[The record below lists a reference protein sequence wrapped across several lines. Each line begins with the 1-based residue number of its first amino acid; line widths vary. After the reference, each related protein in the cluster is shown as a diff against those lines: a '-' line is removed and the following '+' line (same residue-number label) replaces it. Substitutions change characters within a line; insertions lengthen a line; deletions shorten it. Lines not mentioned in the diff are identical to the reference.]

1 MNDAL
6 RDNKALLS
14 RKLDTLVLEID
25 DEATFQYKEELIVI
39 VVFVPVILALH
50 DAKTNDRTVHLTQRL
65 VVPAVRARRDQ

>member
-14 RKLDTLVLEID
+14 RKLDTFILEID
-25 DEATFQYKEELIVI
+25 DEPTFQYEEELIVI

-50 DAKTNDRTVHLTQRL
+50 DAKTNDRIVHLTQRL